1 MWIPL
6 ESLISFVKAPELA
19 YQSLPVLGSSQNVLV
34 RSSSIFHALIA
45 FFLQQRWLTVLRV
58 CTGLDFGY
66 WLARLIIKKE
76 LKFSDSFVNL
86 RENWI
91 F

>member
-19 YQSLPVLGSSQNVLV
+19 CQSLPVLGSSQNVLV
-34 RSSSIFHALIA
+34 RSIFHALIA

-66 WLARLIIKKE
+66 WLARLIIKKKS
-76 LKFSDSFVNL
+76 LNSVIRL
-86 RENWI
+86 QI
-91 F
+91 